1 MDMRVAWV
9 TGASAGIGKAV
20 AAALAEA
27 GFHVYASARR
37 AARLQESAAANITPL
52 PLDVTDSDAVARA
65 ASQIDRE
72 RGRIDVL
79 VNNAGYGLYGTIEG
93 SPEDEIRRQFDV
105 NVFGLGRVTQAV
117 MPIMRRQGSGR
128 IINIA
133 SVVGKL
139 ALPFAGWYSASKHAV
154 EAISDALRLEAA
166 PFGIRVSV
174 IEPGAIK
181 TEFDETALDKLD
193 ASPDPEAYAD
203 AKAGFRSAIVDAY
216 RKAPGPERVAKAV
229 VHAATA
235 RRPRRR
241 YAVPA
246 DAKALMIA
254 RRFLSDG
261 MFDRILVRVL
271 RLRNRD
277 R

>member
-1 MDMRVAWV
+1 MDTRVAWV
-9 TGASAGIGKAV
+9 TGASAGIGRAV
-20 AAALAEA
+20 AAALTDA

-37 AARLQESAAANITPL
+37 TARLAELESARITPL
-52 PLDVTDSDAVARA
+52 PLDVTDPDAVVRA
-65 ASQIDRE
+65 ASQIEQE

-93 SPEDEIRRQFDV
+93 CSEEEIRRQFDV
-105 NVFGLGRVTQAV
+105 NVFGLGRVTRAAL
-117 MPIMRRQGSGR
+117 PIMRRQEAGR

-139 ALPFAGWYSASKHAV
+139 ALPFAGWYSATKHAV
-154 EAISDALRLEAA
+154 EAISDALRLETS
-166 PFGIRVSV
+166 PFGIRVIV

-181 TEFDETALDKLD
+181 TEFDETALAKLD
-193 ASPDPEAYAD
+193 ASPDPEVYGR
-203 AKAGFRSAIVDAY
+203 AKSGFRSAIEDAY
-216 RKAPGPERVAKAV
+216 RKAPGPEVVAKAV

-254 RRFLSDG
+254 RRILTDG
-261 MFDRILVRVL
+261 MFDRILLRVL
-271 RLRNRD
+271 RLRNRG
-277 R
+277 

>member
-1 MDMRVAWV
+1 
-9 TGASAGIGKAV
+9 
-20 AAALAEA
+20 
-27 GFHVYASARR
+27 
-37 AARLQESAAANITPL
+37 
-52 PLDVTDSDAVARA
+52 
-65 ASQIDRE
+65 
-72 RGRIDVL
+72 
-79 VNNAGYGLYGTIEG
+79 YGTIEG

-105 NVFGLGRVTQAV
+105 NVFGLGRVAQAV